1 MSLFFLKGV
10 VMGDDK
16 NAIREVP
23 RHDIQINASTQDR
36 SLIKEFGK
44 GVMEEVIIPRSK
56 ESMRNMST
64 SIVDMFAEAM
74 RNFIDKVLYPDGNV
88 PYKKTNPQ
96 NGGVYTGIT
105 NYTSFSRP
113 IGNYQPQKPVET
125 ISQRPGNEVK
135 YVWVWTEDDAKKLT
149 GALKEDIENYG
160 YVKVATLYEI
170 LKEKTTMADF
180 TYGWTDVNTIRY
192 YYDSNRRAD
201 EPKWF
206 IDLPK
211 PEKIIG

>member
-1 MSLFFLKGV
+1 M
-10 VMGDDK
+10 DDK
-16 NAIREVP
+16 NAIREIP
-23 RHDIQINASTQDR
+23 KHDIQIKASTQDR

-113 IGNYQPQKPVET
+113 IGNYQQQKPVET
-125 ISQRPGNEVK
+125 ISHRPGNEVK